1 MFPTVLQKR
10 YLFWGFSYTEAVSF
24 SFQDREIFIPI
35 CLYEDWVLLW
45 NISSLKKN
53 FKMGEF
59 HF

>member
-1 MFPTVLQKR
+1 MFPTVILKM
-10 YLFWGFSYTEAVSF
+10 YLFWSFTYIEAMSF
-24 SFQDREIFIPI
+24 NFQDREIFISI
-35 CLYEDWVLLW
+35 CLDEDWVLLW